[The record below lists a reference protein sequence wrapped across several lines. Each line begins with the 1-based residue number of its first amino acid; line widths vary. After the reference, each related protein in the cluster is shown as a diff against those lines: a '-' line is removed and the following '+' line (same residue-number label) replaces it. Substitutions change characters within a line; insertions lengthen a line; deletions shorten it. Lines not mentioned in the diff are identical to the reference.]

1 MQGIYKASYL
11 LPLIG
16 FIEFFERFGFY
27 TLQGIM
33 VLYLLKVHQFSNDEA
48 YHIFGAFSALLFGF
62 VGVGG
67 WCGDKIFGPKKTL
80 MIGLMV
86 MLLGYVGMGFYGD
99 VELFPSLAAICI
111 GNALFKA
118 NPGAILGHMYQNEPS
133 KLHSAFTIFYMTV
146 NMGALLALIL
156 GPYLS
161 SHYSYS
167 IAFFASAMGICI
179 AMIGVYFKHSILDIA
194 LHDKEYMSLK
204 PMTLML
210 GILVLLVWW
219 GVMTFLLESYEW
231 VILGLKIF
239 IVFVLGLYLKI
250 CWQEQGKTRLR
261 MYAVIFLMMEAVI
274 FFTLYHQMPTSINMY
289 AVMHVHP
296 KIFGFT
302 FDAQSFQA
310 LNPFWIIVWS
320 PLLAKFYEKNAL
332 SHRPWSIFRKFT
344 IGMFSCA
351 ISYFVLY
358 ISQFFADQNYYIS
371 GLWLVF
377 SYIFQS
383 LAELFVSAL
392 GLAMVAELV
401 PDYRIGGVMGMWFL
415 TSAVSGFTGAK
426 VASLTVVPSG
436 VGSSSLASLHA
447 FGQVFGGIALA
458 LLVISIL
465 MFSSIR
471 FFEKMVDESSYTS

>member
-1 MQGIYKASYL
+1 MKQVSKGTYL

-33 VLYLLKVHQFSNDEA
+33 VLYLLKVHHFSHDEA
-48 YHIFGAFSALLFGF
+48 YHIFGAFSALLYGF
-62 VGVGG
+62 VGIGG
-67 WCGDKIFGPKKTL
+67 WCGDKVFGPKKTL
-80 MIGLMV
+80 MIGLVV
-86 MLLGYVGMGFYGD
+86 MLLGYLGMTFYAK
-99 VELFPSLAAICI
+99 VALFPALAAICL

-118 NPGAILGHMYQNEPS
+118 NPGAILGHMYQNEPA

-161 SHYSYS
+161 TNYSYS
-167 IAFFASAMGICI
+167 YAFGASAIGIFI
-179 AMIGVYFKHSILDIA
+179 AILCVAFKHNILNVALNNKEFKRINPAIVIA
-194 LHDKEYMSLK
+194 G
-204 PMTLML
+204 
-210 GILVLLVWW
+210 GITILALW
-219 GVMTFLLESYEW
+219 GLMTFLLRSYTW
-231 VILGLKIF
+231 VILGLKIV
-239 IVFVLGLYLKI
+239 ISLVLALYLKI
-250 CWQEQGKTRLR
+250 CWKEQGQVRYR
-261 MYAVIFLMMEAVI
+261 MYAVIILMLEAVI

-289 AVMHVHP
+289 AIMHVHP
-296 KIFGFT
+296 QILGWT

-310 LNPFWIIVWS
+310 LNPFWIIIWS
-320 PLLAKFYEKNAL
+320 PFLAKFYNKNAL

-344 IGMFSCA
+344 MGMFCCA
-351 ISYFVLY
+351 MSYFVLY
-358 ISQFFADQNYYIS
+358 ISQFFADSEFYIS
-371 GLWLVF
+371 GLWLVL
-377 SYIFQS
+377 SYVFQS

-436 VGSSSLASLHA
+436 VAHSSMASLQA
-447 FGQVFGGIALA
+447 FGHVFGGITVVLF
-458 LLVISIL
+458 LVSAL
-465 MFSSIR
+465 MFLSIR
-471 FFEKMVDESSYTS
+471 YLEKMVEA